1 MRGGNRMMEMKK
13 EREEGEEEEVEEEEE
28 ASLCSYLSVTLLSI
42 HFYTYDTIS

>member
-1 MRGGNRMMEMKK
+1 MMEMKK
-13 EREEGEEEEVEEEEE
+13 EREEGEEEAVEDEEE

>member
-1 MRGGNRMMEMKK
+1 MMEMKK
-13 EREEGEEEEVEEEEE
+13 EREEGEEEEVEEEEEEE